1 MKIKLTV
8 DREDIERMV
17 LGISPAYIAFDHELV
32 KKCGSF
38 CGGFVEEWRWS
49 RSEIEKLTP
58 DELVKL
64 YLVCKMSWKINEQEL
79 RKKAK
84 Q

>member
-32 KKCGSF
+32 KKCGYF

-79 RKKAK
+79 RKIAK